1 MKIKKLYDRIRY
13 DNRNP
18 HSLTDESV
26 KINQFKIR
34 KRRDK

>member
-1 MKIKKLYDRIRY
+1 MKIKSSKIESETIIEIPTLF
-13 DNRNP
+13 DN
-18 HSLTDESV
+18 ESV